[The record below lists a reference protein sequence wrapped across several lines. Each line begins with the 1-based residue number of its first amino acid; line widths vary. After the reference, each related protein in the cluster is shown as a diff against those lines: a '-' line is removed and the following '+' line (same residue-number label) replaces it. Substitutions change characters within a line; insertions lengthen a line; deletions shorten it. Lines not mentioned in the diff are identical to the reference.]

1 MDRQHLGAKSLA
13 SAPAATRVV
22 AEWSPI
28 TSVERNGGRGR
39 LSQTDLETWEVQDS
53 QFLNVYLYILQYFQL
68 VVGDPWRQ
76 RVSRSR
82 ESKEK
87 GFIRKARRACGYE
100 VPKTETYQDPFS
112 DQCYHERKLIWR
124 QHRTPTE
131 KPLVTLVTKNDLR
144 ISGDPPKR
152 VRESNRD

>member
-1 MDRQHLGAKSLA
+1 MGSQPFSNEAC
-13 SAPAATRVV
+13 
-22 AEWSPI
+22 WSPAWVLVPTA
-28 TSVERNGGRGR
+28 TSPRTATSIRRR
-39 LSQTDLETWEVQDS
+39 LHPKGPGPKSDA
-53 QFLNVYLYILQYFQL
+53 
-68 VVGDPWRQ
+68 PRQ
-76 RVSRSR
+76 RPV
-82 ESKEK
+82 KEPTPGGFE